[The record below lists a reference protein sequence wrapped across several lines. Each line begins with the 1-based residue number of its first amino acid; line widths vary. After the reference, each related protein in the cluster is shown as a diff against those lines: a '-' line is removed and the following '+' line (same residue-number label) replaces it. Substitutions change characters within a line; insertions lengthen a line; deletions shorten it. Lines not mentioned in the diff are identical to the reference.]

1 MTTAPH
7 EHDGPH
13 DQDGPHDHDGPELHG
28 HGHGH
33 GEHAHRGGVVGFVQ
47 SIFAPH
53 SRDAADSVDSA
64 LEGSGEGIRAV
75 KISLTG
81 LGVTALL
88 QLLVVFYTGSVALLA
103 DTIHN
108 FPTR

>member
-1 MTTAPH
+1 MSTAPH

-13 DQDGPHDHDGPELHG
+13 DQDGPHDHDGPNLHG

-53 SRDAADSVDSA
+53 SHDAADSVDSA
-64 LEGSGEGIRAV
+64 LEGSGEEFGR
-75 KISLTG
+75 
-81 LGVTALL
+81 
-88 QLLVVFYTGSVALLA
+88 
-103 DTIHN
+103 
-108 FPTR
+108 